1 MDNNFNMNNN
11 PNMNNQ
17 QGYGA
22 YNQGAPMVPQYKYD
36 AFISYRHTD
45 LDMFVA
51 SELHKYLE
59 TYKPPKA
66 ALKNSTRGRIQRVFR
81 DQEELP
87 LVSNLEDPI
96 IEALRESEYLIVICS
111 PRIKESA
118 WCKKEIDT
126 FIQMH
131 GREKVL
137 AVLIEGEPEESFPD
151 ELVKGKRDVTLPT
164 GQVVQEDVIVEPLAA
179 DFRAENKAAVKKKMG
194 QEALRLLAPIYGVD
208 FDDLR
213 QRHKERRTRK
223 IIAATTSVA
232 AAAVLLAA
240 AAILVL
246 LMISAQRDKIKKQA
260 DKLMEMNDKITAQA
274 NQLSDKNE
282 ILAKE
287 QARNLAN
294 EAEELYDE
302 NRRIDAIMMA
312 VSSLTD
318 YEGVQM
324 PYTAK
329 AYSVLAKTTR
339 VYTGISERAPIVNV
353 DMPGQIDYYDV
364 SSDSTYVLASD
375 DLGNIKVWVRPT
387 YREVFSASDMKL
399 SFSSTG
405 AGFVSDKEIAYI
417 KEDGDIVIHNLE
429 NDTDETLCSDMTM
442 CNTNGQ
448 FVITEDSSNVYIY
461 DSSSKKCI
469 WQDTSSGFSYS
480 YTYVETNDS
489 TYTIF
494 EYENI
499 LDNEAETYVAIVD
512 NNKGELVDS
521 VEIGYDTVDYAA
533 YKDGIIYL
541 GGASLEG
548 NLLDFHSFIMAY
560 DVDNKTTKWYKST
573 DDQLFTNYCLTDN
586 YLAASSYNDL
596 CRFSLDDGTMVNQ
609 DNLGESLIY
618 LTSSGDDVWGV
629 ISSGDKFYMDYA
641 EDTSLGMPYIKTSEL
656 KSIKSVDSTNNY
668 FIGINSLNNSL
679 VEYGRLFDDSYADY
693 TGSIPEE
700 DDVAM
705 YTGTDAVVKAKELG
719 VEYSGTVEKLL
730 IYPDTSYAVVCYK
743 STKISTFD
751 INTGDK
757 LDTIEALGMYGCY
770 GKDAEGNLYVKD
782 MTTVYA
788 IDPEGMLLFE
798 ASSMVGLTNDKNQM
812 IFSYVGLDDNNNRVD
827 KYCTVPIFS
836 TDDLIAKGKKIVKN
850 YRN

>member
-1 MDNNFNMNNN
+1 MDNNFNLNH
-11 PNMNNQ
+11 NMNNQ

-22 YNQGAPMVPQYKYD
+22 YNPGTPVVPQYKFD

-96 IEALRESEYLIVICS
+96 IEALKESEYLIVICS

-118 WCKKEIDT
+118 WCKKEIET

-240 AAILVL
+240 AAIFVL

-302 NRRIDAIMMA
+302 GKRIDAIVLA

-324 PYTAK
+324 SYTAH
-329 AYSVLAKTTR
+329 AYNILAKTTR
-339 VYTGISERAPIVNV
+339 VYSGISERAPIVNV
-353 DMPGQIDYYDV
+353 DMPGQIEYYDV
-364 SSDSTYVLASD
+364 SSDGTYVLAID

-387 YREVFSASDMKL
+387 YKEVFSSSDVYSL
-399 SFSSTG
+399 YSTSD
-405 AGFVSDKEIAYI
+405 AGFVSEKEVAYLN
-417 KEDGDIVIHNLE
+417 KDGDVVIHNLE
-429 NDTDETLCSDMTM
+429 DDKDDVLCSGMTK
-442 CNTNGQ
+442 CSTNGKY
-448 FVITEDSSNVYIY
+448 VVTTDSSYEYIY
-461 DSSSKKCI
+461 DSSTKDCI
-469 WQDTSSGFSYS
+469 WQDDNNGFSYS
-480 YTYVETNDS
+480 YEFIEINDS
-489 TYTIF
+489 SYTVLK
-494 EYENI
+494 YDNV
-499 LDNEAETYVAIVD
+499 LDNEENTYMCIVD
-512 NNKGELVDS
+512 NSTGELLDKVELKSDS
-521 VEIGYDTVDYAA
+521 VDYAG
-533 YKDGIIYL
+533 YKDGVIYI
-541 GGASLEG
+541 GGCVFGKSL
-548 NLLDFHSFIMAY
+548 NDYHSYLLAY
-560 DVDNKTTKWYKST
+560 DTTNQAIKWEQEVD
-573 DDQLFTNYCLTDN
+573 DVLFTNYCLTDN
-586 YLAASSYNDL
+586 YLGASSYSFL
-596 CRFSLDDGTMVNQ
+596 CRFRLEDGGMASK
-609 DNLGESLIY
+609 DHLGESFIY
-618 LTSSGDDVWGV
+618 MSASGDDLWGIV
-629 ISSGDKFYMDYA
+629 SSGERYYYDYA
-641 EDTSLGMPYIKTSEL
+641 NDMNVGMPYLIASNL
-656 KSIKSVDSTNNY
+656 KSLKGVNSNYIGVNNL
-668 FIGINSLNNSL
+668 NSSL
-679 VEYGRLFDDSYADY
+679 VEYGTTYDDNYTEY
-693 TGSIPEE
+693 TGDIPEE
-700 DDVAM
+700 EDVAM
-705 YTGTDAVVKAKELG
+705 FNGNDAVVKAEELG
-719 VEYSGTVEKLL
+719 IEYSGTVQELL
-730 IYPDTSYAVVCYK
+730 IYPDTDYAVVAYK
-743 STKISTFD
+743 NYKISTFD
-751 INTGDK
+751 INSGEK
-757 LDTIEALGMYGCY
+757 LDTVQAGGISKSY
-770 GKDAEGNLYVKD
+770 GKDSSGNLYISD
-782 MTTVYA
+782 LSTTYA
-788 IDPEGMLLFE
+788 IDPEGMFLFE
-798 ASSMVGLTNDKNQM
+798 TYSMVGLTDDKNQL
-812 IFSYVGLDDNNNRVD
+812 ILSYRVRDDNNNIVD
-827 KYCTVPIFS
+827 KYVTVPIYS
-836 TDDLIAKGKKIVKN
+836 TDDLIAKGKQIVKYYGN
-850 YRN
+850 